1 MCCFFPVLHNKLLCK
16 DIPPFIQPSDTGV
29 KLFIFELMQ
38 SLSWIWWKKKVKL
51 LSVLSPQSLRIFPH
65 ESSCWCYVVQC
76 QRRGHTN
83 ICKTVRVSASV
94 TCVCVSGYRCR
105 DDMLEET
112 TWESKISLTDQF
124 VTGEKEKKIEC
135 QCLKEAGKCVNNL
148 IQPKT

>member
-51 LSVLSPQSLRIFPH
+51 LSLLSPQSLRIFPH

-76 QRRGHTN
+76 QWRGHTN

-94 TCVCVSGYRCR
+94 TCVCVALQMSRRHAWR
-105 DDMLEET
+105 DNMREQNQSD
-112 TWESKISLTDQF
+112 WS
-124 VTGEKEKKIEC
+124 VCNWGERKKDWVSMSEGGRKMC
-135 QCLKEAGKCVNNL
+135 E
-148 IQPKT
+148 